1 MTRTRRVS
9 YDMTDG
15 SGRISSYT
23 VEVTRDDSS
32 DLGPE
37 YRCELISG
45 DCEPGV
51 DMDDVEAAAIDVF
64 EEELAELAAKARK
77 GLAA

>member
-1 MTRTRRVS
+1 VKTRRVS

-15 SGRISSYT
+15 SGRISSFT

-37 YRCELISG
+37 YRCELLSG

-51 DMDDVEAAAIDVF
+51 AMDDVEAAAIDVA
-64 EEELAELAAKARK
+64 EEEWAELAAKARK
-77 GLAA
+77 ERAA

>member
-1 MTRTRRVS
+1 VKTRRVS

-15 SGRISSYT
+15 SGRISSFT

-45 DCEPGV
+45 SACDA
-51 DMDDVEAAAIDVF
+51 DMDDIEAAAIDVA
-64 EEELAELAAKARK
+64 EEEWAELARAGLK
-77 GLAA
+77 GAA